1 LFSAVAIVS
10 IALGIGANT
19 AVFSLLDQALL
30 RSLPVK
36 DPSRLV
42 LLQAQGPRSGW
53 INTNY
58 GDVVSFSYPMYRDF
72 RDGGGAAFDGVLA
85 RVPAQLSAAWHG
97 QTDRI
102 AGEMVSGNYFDVL
115 GANALFGR
123 TLSRDDDRAPGAH
136 PVVVLDYGYWKSR
149 FGADRSIL
157 NQTVTLNSHPMTIVG
172 VMPPGFHGVGT
183 TERPAAYMP
192 MMMRAEMF
200 AGRKDLENRKAYWL
214 NIFARLKPGVS
225 IPQAEAAMNTFWHPV
240 LEEEAKA
247 NPQWAAKT
255 RDKFTKRH
263 LEILPAASGI
273 NAAPNE
279 FAPAM
284 GILMAMVAV
293 LLLIACA
300 NVANLMIARGTARQK
315 EIAIY
320 LALGASRWRLFR
332 QVMVESVVLS
342 FAGGVFGILAASWMG
357 DSILSMLP
365 ADPSTQAVTAQPDL
379 RVMLFTL
386 AVSVLTGLI
395 FGLAPALQATQFS
408 VSTVLKEQAAGVM
421 GGRSHM
427 RLRKT
432 LVVAQVALSL
442 TLLIGAGLFSYSLRN
457 LKNIPAGFRTDHLIS
472 FSVQPQLNAYS
483 QEKTRGLYSQM
494 EQNLAAIPGVQGV
507 VAANTQLLAGDNSQ
521 SSIEI
526 PGYTPHESENM
537 SPNENWISAG
547 YFGAMGIPLLA
558 GRDFTVQD
566 NASSPRVAVV
576 NETMAKKLFN
586 GNAAIGR
593 RFKTGDKEIQIVGV
607 VRDSKSVDLR
617 EKPASF
623 MYFPYRQDVPGGM
636 TFYLR
641 SNLDVAAITSAVRQ
655 QVGSLDP
662 DLPVY
667 DIKTMD
673 RQIDELLFVERMVAA
688 LSAAFGALATV
699 LAAVG
704 LYGVMA
710 YLVVR
715 RTREI
720 GIRMALGATPRQV
733 LKLVMSEVLLL
744 AGIGVVL
751 ALVAWIPLGGAIK
764 DQMKEQL
771 FNMSGKDPMIVAAA
785 TILLSTVAL
794 LAGFIPARRATQIEP
809 LSALRY
815 E

>member
-1 LFSAVAIVS
+1 
-10 IALGIGANT
+10 
-19 AVFSLLDQALL
+19 
-30 RSLPVK
+30 
-36 DPSRLV
+36 
-42 LLQAQGPRSGW
+42 
-53 INTNY
+53 
-58 GDVVSFSYPMYRDF
+58 
-72 RDGGGAAFDGVLA
+72 
-85 RVPAQLSAAWHG
+85 
-97 QTDRI
+97 
-102 AGEMVSGNYFDVL
+102 
-115 GANALFGR
+115 
-123 TLSRDDDRAPGAH
+123 
-136 PVVVLDYGYWKSR
+136 
-149 FGADRSIL
+149 
-157 NQTVTLNSHPMTIVG
+157 

-200 AGRKDLENRKAYWL
+200 AGRKDLDNRKAYWL

-225 IPQAEAAMNTFWHPV
+225 IKQAEAAMNTFWRPV

-247 NPQWAAKT
+247 NPQWTAKT
-255 RDKFTKRH
+255 RDKFTNRH

-342 FAGGVFGILAASWMG
+342 FAGGLFGILMASWMG

-483 QEKTRGLYSQM
+483 PEKMRGLYNQM

-526 PGYTPHESENM
+526 PGYTPQESENR
-537 SPNENWISAG
+537 SPNENWITAG
-547 YFGAMGIPLLA
+547 YFGTMGIPLLA

-576 NETMAKKLFN
+576 NETMAKKLFD

-593 RFKTGDKEIQIVGV
+593 RFKTKAGDKEIQIVGV
-607 VRDSKSVDLR
+607 VRDSKSVDVR

-655 QVGSLDP
+655 QVSSLDP
-662 DLPVY
+662 DLPVF

-688 LSAAFGALATV
+688 LSAAFGGLATV

-733 LKLVMSEVLLL
+733 LNLVMSEVLLL